1 MRIINEQEE
10 KEICDEYIQG
20 LSMTNI
26 AKMRHCSQPR
36 IKNILIKHNVA
47 LRKRRINS
55 NLKENYFEVI
65 DTPNKAYLLGL
76 IFTDGS
82 VTEESDKQ
90 NQLRLEL
97 KATDVELLELYRAEL
112 GISSKLTYSKRKN
125 SESFLSS
132 VRSDKIV
139 KDLNKYGI
147 VKNKTYITN
156 KLPIVEETLQK
167 DFLRGL
173 IDGDGSIYCTK
184 DGNYRVNFTSYSENI
199 CKDFIEL
206 CKKITGVNTR
216 TKPSRNGNSFRVA
229 FSKKDLVKKLITLCY
244 KDAEMYL
251 PRKYMIATNIF
262 EAKNEEDIV

>member
-1 MRIINEQEE
+1 MRIINEKEE

-36 IKNILIKHNVA
+36 IKNILIKHNIA
-47 LRKRRINS
+47 LRKRRVNS

-82 VTEESDKQ
+82 VTEESGRQ

-132 VRSDKIV
+132 IRSDKIV
-139 KDLNKYGI
+139 KDLSKYGV
-147 VKNKTYITN
+147 VKNKTYITD

-173 IDGDGSIYCTK
+173 IDGDGSIYQSNN
-184 DGNYRVNFTSYSENI
+184 GNYRVNFTSHSENI
-199 CKDFIEL
+199 CKDL
-206 CKKITGVNTR
+206 LDVAHKK
-216 TKPSRNGNSFRVA
+216 A
-229 FSKKDLVKKLITLCY
+229 
-244 KDAEMYL
+244 
-251 PRKYMIATNIF
+251 
-262 EAKNEEDIV
+262 

>member
-1 MRIINEQEE
+1 MRIINEKEE

-47 LRKRRINS
+47 LRKRRVNS

-82 VTEESDKQ
+82 VTEESGRQ

-97 KATDVELLELYRAEL
+97 KATDVELLELYRTEL

-139 KDLNKYGI
+139 KDLNKYGV
-147 VKNKTYITN
+147 VKNKTYITD
-156 KLPIVEETLQK
+156 KLPIIEETLQK

-173 IDGDGSIYCTK
+173 IDGDGSIALRMVIIK
-184 DGNYRVNFTSYSENI
+184 LILHLIQKIFVKILLNY
-199 CKDFIEL
+199 
-206 CKKITGVNTR
+206 
-216 TKPSRNGNSFRVA
+216 A
-229 FSKKDLVKKLITLCY
+229 KKLLESIQEQNLQKMETHLG
-244 KDAEMYL
+244 
-251 PRKYMIATNIF
+251 
-262 EAKNEEDIV
+262 

>member
-47 LRKRRINS
+47 LRKRRVNS

-82 VTEESDKQ
+82 VTEESGKQ

-139 KDLNKYGI
+139 KDLSKYGV
-147 VKNKTYITN
+147 VKNKTYITD

-167 DFLRGL
+167 SKKVIITKTNPLKYL
-173 IDGDGSIYCTK
+173 ID
-184 DGNYRVNFTSYSENI
+184 
-199 CKDFIEL
+199 
-206 CKKITGVNTR
+206 
-216 TKPSRNGNSFRVA
+216 A
-229 FSKKDLVKKLITLCY
+229 FLQLFSSL
-244 KDAEMYL
+244 M
-251 PRKYMIATNIF
+251 
-262 EAKNEEDIV
+262 